1 MQSSNEKPQSW
12 KQGWIELVLFGGP
25 GGDSEGILKPQSQI
39 VCLEKT
45 HDYVPHVV
53 AKLKRT
59 LDIRI

>member
-1 MQSSNEKPQSW
+1 
-12 KQGWIELVLFGGP
+12 VLFRGP